1 MELYFTSGKS
11 FVELVRHLFTIPG
24 VDSFLSQRLC
34 QDPLERF
41 FGTQRQRGGVHDN
54 PNVAEYSSNKGCNI
68 FLSWNKKR

>member
-1 MELYFTSGKS
+1 MELFFTSGKS
-11 FVELVRHLFTIPG
+11 FGELVRHLFTIPG

-54 PNVAEYSSNKGCNI
+54 VTERWCA
-68 FLSWNKKR
+68 